1 MNLLASLND
10 NQARA
15 VSFTQG
21 PLLVLA
27 GAGSGKTRVLTTRI
41 CYLVQEK
48 NVEPYQILAITFTN
62 KAAREMKERVR
73 QMLPDAAQDLW
84 ISTFHAAC
92 LRILRRQSHFSSY
105 GPGFVIYDDTDQQTL
120 VKQCLSEMNLDEKKF
135 PPRAILAGISGAK
148 NQLVDFGHYADQ
160 AYDYF
165 TRVVADVY
173 ALYQKKMVQ
182 NNALDFD
189 DLLMHT
195 VLLLQSNPH
204 VLQYYQ
210 NRFRYIL
217 VDEYQDTNHAQYVL
231 VNLLA
236 REHRNLCVV
245 GDDDQSVYSWRGAD
259 ITNILNFERDYPEAK
274 VVKLEQNYRSTG
286 TILAGANEIIK
297 HNRHRKQK
305 SLWTDAG
312 EGRPIVVFN
321 GDNEYTEAAF
331 VVDRIMRLK
340 VECNLSLSDFAILYR
355 THAQSRVLEETLAK
369 SRVPYIIFGGQRFY
383 DRKEIRDLM
392 AYLRVIVNPGDRL
405 ALARIANVPKR
416 GIGPITLQKILF
428 YGDTARISPV
438 EALARSADIPG
449 LSVKVRAGAAA
460 LSKLFL
466 SMAQLA
472 NTVSVTQ
479 LVEEVLMRSG
489 YLEDLH
495 NQRTPEAMARQE
507 NLREFLSVTGEY
519 DREVVD
525 GSLAGFMADMA
536 LLTDADRHQDGSD
549 QVIMMTLHGAKGL
562 EFKTVFLVG
571 LEEGIFPHSRA
582 LLEPRELEEERRLA
596 YVGLTRAREN
606 LYLTHCRQRTIY
618 GNTRSNRPSRFLTE
632 IPRELLT
639 TRDPLDYHCDSETK
653 MAVREATTDKTG
665 QALLELVP
673 GDVVRHRKWG
683 VGTVTAV
690 RGQGPSA
697 ELRIDFPRL
706 GVKTLIAE
714 YAPLERAKLEDM

>member
-1 MNLLASLND
+1 MDLLASLND

-15 VSFTQG
+15 VSNTQG

-41 CYLVQEK
+41 CYLIQEK
-48 NVEPYQILAITFTN
+48 NIEPYHILAITFTN
-62 KAAREMKERVR
+62 KAAREMRERVE
-73 QMLPDAAQDLW
+73 QMLPDAARDLW

-92 LRILRRQSHFSSY
+92 LRILRRQAHFSGY
-105 GPGFVIYDDTDQQTL
+105 GPGFVIYDDTDQQNL
-120 VKQCLSEMNLDEKKF
+120 VKQCLNEMNLDEKKY

-148 NQLVDFGHYADQ
+148 NQLVDPGHYADQ

-173 ALYQKKMVQ
+173 DLYQKKMVQ
-182 NNALDFD
+182 NNAVDFD
-189 DLLMHT
+189 DLLMQT
-195 VLLLQSNPH
+195 VLLLKSNPH

-210 NRFRYIL
+210 NRFTYIL

-286 TILAGANEIIK
+286 TILAGANEIIRN
-297 HNRHRKQK
+297 NRHRKNK
-305 SLWTDAG
+305 SLWTAAG
-312 EGRPIVVFN
+312 EGRPIVVFY
-321 GDNEYTEAAF
+321 GDNEYAEAAF
-331 VVDRIMRLK
+331 IADRIVRLK
-340 VECNLSLSDFAILYR
+340 VEYDLRFSDFAILYR
-355 THAQSRVLEETLAK
+355 THAQSRVVEETLARA
-369 SRVPYIIFGGQRFY
+369 RVPYVIFGGLRFY

-392 AYLRVIVNPGDRL
+392 AYLRLIVNPGDRL

-416 GIGPITLQKILF
+416 GIGPATLQKILV
-428 YGDTARISPV
+428 YGDTAGISPV

-449 LSVKVRAGAAA
+449 LSVKVRAGATA
-460 LSKLFL
+460 LGNMLLNMS
-466 SMAQLA
+466 QLA
-472 NTVSVTQ
+472 NTASVTQ
-479 LVEEVLMRSG
+479 VVEEVLMRSG
-489 YLEDLH
+489 YLEELR
-495 NQRTPEAMARQE
+495 NQRTDEATTRQE

-525 GSLAGFMADMA
+525 GSLAEFMADMT
-536 LLTDADRHQDGSD
+536 LLTDADRHQDGGD
-549 QVIMMTLHGAKGL
+549 QVLMMTLHGAKGL
-562 EFKTVFLVG
+562 EFKTVFLIG
-571 LEEGIFPHSRA
+571 LEEGIFPHTRA

-618 GNTRSNRPSRFLTE
+618 GNTRNCRPSRFLTE
-632 IPRELLT
+632 IPQELLT
-639 TRDPLDYHCDSETK
+639 TRDPLDYRIGSETTA
-653 MAVREATTDKTG
+653 AVNEAASETPE
-665 QALLELVP
+665 QALLEFVP

-697 ELRIDFPRL
+697 EIRVDFPRL
-706 GVKTLIAE
+706 GVKTLMAG
-714 YAPLERAKLEDM
+714 YAKLERPTAEDM